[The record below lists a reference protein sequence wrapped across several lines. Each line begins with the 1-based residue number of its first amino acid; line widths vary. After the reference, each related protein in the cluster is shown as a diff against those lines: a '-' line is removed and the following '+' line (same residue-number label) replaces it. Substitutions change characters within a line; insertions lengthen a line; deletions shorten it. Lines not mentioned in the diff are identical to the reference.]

1 MTVSGLG
8 RSRRLLKGWSANL
21 LQMLLGITQQIA
33 LIPVFLHF
41 WTSDVLAAWLTIY
54 AAGNLILVADCGLH
68 VRAIN
73 KFLSLR
79 SSADCEGRTAHFYAA
94 LLRIYLGLAAVLA
107 VLLMAAMWLFAPSAS
122 LGFAAVSQFD
132 LAFATMTL
140 GMLLTI
146 PSNLATALYRARGHY
161 GRAVHLQSWGM
172 LAAQLAQLAAILVTG
187 NLLVVT
193 LTYVTTLILSSIYIL
208 AVDTPRL
215 FPELANTRVTPSWR
229 WIVGQFRMA
238 LPFALSGATELA
250 LTNAPVL
257 LVSAFVSD
265 RIAVAQWALTRVV
278 AGLLR
283 TLCTQVTLP
292 LAAELGHDHAMGLK
306 DQLQNLYARGSALV
320 TLLASVVV
328 SGLLAFWPDFF
339 AIWTHGSIPY
349 NASLTVTLLVGMVIA
364 APSILALSYAN
375 YSDRGALLASTKAVQ
390 LVVFLV
396 LSFLLIPLL
405 GPIGAALA
413 IVSSDMVAQF
423 GMLTVSIMRQT
434 LKQPLRHVALLI
446 AIIAVVTPAGW
457 LLGTSL
463 SRSVPGT
470 GLVHLVIECTLWLLV
485 VALAAAPVWTAE
497 IRNRLTAIIPR

>member
-1 MTVSGLG
+1 
-8 RSRRLLKGWSANL
+8 
-21 LQMLLGITQQIA
+21 MLLGITQQVA

-54 AAGNLILVADCGLH
+54 AAGNLVLVADCGLH

-73 KFLSLR
+73 RFLSLR

-94 LLRIYLGLAAVLA
+94 LLRIYLVLA
-107 VLLMAAMWLFAPSAS
+107 GALVVLLMAAMWLFTPSAS

-140 GMLLTI
+140 GMLLAV

-172 LAAQLAQLAAILVTG
+172 LAAQLAQLAAVIVTG

-193 LTYVTTLILSSIYIL
+193 LVYVTAVLLWSIYIL
-208 AVDTPRL
+208 MVDAPRL
-215 FPELANTRVTPSWR
+215 FPELASRRVTPSWR
-229 WIVGQFRMA
+229 WIIGQFRMA
-238 LPFALSGATELA
+238 MPFALSGATELA

-265 RIAVAQWALTRVV
+265 RVAVAQWALTRVV

-283 TLCTQVTLP
+283 TICMQVTLP

-328 SGLLAFWPDFF
+328 SALLAFWPDFF

-349 NASLTVTLLVGMVIA
+349 DASLTVTLLIGTAIA

-375 YSDRGALLASTKAVQ
+375 YSDRGKLLASTKALQ
-390 LVVFLV
+390 LVAFLV
-396 LSFLLIPLL
+396 LSFLLIPMF
-405 GPIGAALA
+405 GPIGAAFA
-413 IVSSDMVAQF
+413 IVSCDVVVQF
-423 GMLTVSIMRQT
+423 GFLTVSIMRQT
-434 LKQPLRHVALLI
+434 LKQPLRHVALLT
-446 AIIAVVTPAGW
+446 AIVAVVMPGGW

-463 SRSVPGT
+463 RAFVPGT
-470 GLVHLVIECTLWLLV
+470 GLIHLVVECTLWLLV
-485 VALAAAPVWTAE
+485 VALAAAPLWNAE

>member
-1 MTVSGLG
+1 
-8 RSRRLLKGWSANL
+8 
-21 LQMLLGITQQIA
+21 MLLGVTQQVA

-54 AAGNLILVADCGLH
+54 ATGNLILIADCGLH

-73 KFLSLR
+73 RFLSLR
-79 SSADCEGRTAHFYAA
+79 SSADCGGRTAHFFAA
-94 LLRIYLGLAAVLA
+94 MLRIYLMLAGVLVA
-107 VLLMAAMWLFAPSAS
+107 LLIAAMLLFTPSVS
-122 LGFAAVSQFD
+122 LGFGAVPQFD

-146 PSNLATALYRARGHY
+146 PANLATALYRARGHY
-161 GRAVHLQSWGM
+161 GRAVHLQSGAM
-172 LAAQLAQLAAILVTG
+172 LIAQVAQLVTIVITA
-187 NLLVVT
+187 NLLAVT
-193 LTYVTTLILSSIYIL
+193 LAYVTTLVLCSIYIL
-208 AVDTPRL
+208 VVAAPRL
-215 FPELANTRVTPSWR
+215 FPELTKASVTPSWR
-229 WIVGQFRMA
+229 WVAGQFRSAM
-238 LPFALSGATELA
+238 PFALSGATELA

-265 RIAVAQWALTRVV
+265 RIAVAQWGLTRVV

-339 AIWTHGSIPY
+339 AIWTHGAIPY
-349 NASLTVTLLVGMVIA
+349 NPSLTVTLLVGTAIA

-375 YSDRGALLASTKAVQ
+375 YSDRGSLLASTKALQ
-390 LVVFLV
+390 LVVFLA
-396 LSFLLIPLL
+396 LSFLLIPMF

-413 IVSSDMVAQF
+413 IVSCDVAVQF
-423 GMLTVSIMRQT
+423 GLLTIRILQQT
-434 LKQPLRHVALLI
+434 LKRPFRHIVFLI
-446 AIIAVVTPAGW
+446 AVIAVVTPAGW
-457 LLGTSL
+457 FLGTIL
-463 SRSVPGT
+463 RQTIPGT
-470 GLVHLVIECTLWLLV
+470 GLVHFVIECVVWLLV
-485 VALAAAPVWTAE
+485 VALAAAPVWRTE
-497 IRNRLTAIIPR
+497 IRDRLTAIVPR

>member
-1 MTVSGLG
+1 MTVSGPS
-8 RSRRLLKGWSANL
+8 RSRRLLEGWSANF
-21 LQMLLGITQQIA
+21 LQMLLGLTQQVA

-41 WTSDVLAAWLTIY
+41 WTGDVLAAWLTIY
-54 AAGNLILVADCGLH
+54 AAGNLILIADCGLH

-73 KFLSLR
+73 RFLSLR

-94 LLRIYLGLAAVLA
+94 LLRIYLVLA
-107 VLLMAAMWLFAPSAS
+107 GVLVVLLMAAMWLFTPSVS
-122 LGFAAVSQFD
+122 LGFAAVSRFD

-140 GMLLTI
+140 GMLLVI
-146 PSNLATALYRARGHY
+146 PANLATALYRARGYY
-161 GRAVHLQSWGM
+161 GRAVHLQSLGM
-172 LAAQLAQLAAILVTG
+172 LAGQLAQLTAIIVTG
-187 NLLVVT
+187 DLLVVT
-193 LTYVTTLILSSIYIL
+193 LAYVTMLLLSSIYIL
-208 AVDTPRL
+208 AVDAPRL
-215 FPELANTRVTPSWR
+215 FPELAKAHVTPSSR
-229 WIVGQFRMA
+229 WVIGQFRTAM
-238 LPFALSGATELA
+238 PFALSGATELA

-265 RIAVAQWALTRVV
+265 RVAVAQWALTRVV

-283 TLCTQVTLP
+283 TLCAQITLP

-339 AIWTHGSIPY
+339 AIWTRGSIPY
-349 NASLTVTLLVGMVIA
+349 NASLTVTLLVGTAIA

-375 YSDRGALLASTKAVQ
+375 YSNRGALLASTRALQ

-396 LSFLLIPLL
+396 LSFLLIPMF

-413 IVSSDMVAQF
+413 IVSCDVVVQF
-423 GMLTVSIMRQT
+423 GLLTVSVLRQT
-434 LKQPLRHVALLI
+434 LKRPLRHVALLF
-446 AIIAVVTPAGW
+446 AVVAVVTPSGW
-457 LLGTSL
+457 LLGAALCRTI
-463 SRSVPGT
+463 PGT
-470 GLVHLVIECTLWLLV
+470 GLIHLAIECTLWLLI
-485 VALAAAPVWTAE
+485 VALAAAPLWNAE